1 LVDAPPD
8 VMMAAT
14 DTPAAQAS
22 TTHAAPRLSFE
33 AR

>member
-1 LVDAPPD
+1 LVEAPTE

-22 TTHAAPRLSFE
+22 PTHAVPRL
-33 AR
+33 RTR